1 MKGDKMGDTVR
12 LVATLIVLVGGPLAL
27 AMTVLMNK
35 HSLAQKKYEKINQ
48 ALESGRSPEE
58 VERMIKIMEP
68 TKPPRRRT
76 GFFRT
81 GFVVIGLS
89 LASLVVGLIIGVKAC
104 LAAAG
109 GGLVFGLA
117 LVAVWYMMDRN
128 SKTA

>member
-1 MKGDKMGDTVR
+1 MGDEGVR
-12 LVATLIVLVGGPLAL
+12 ILALLLAIGGPLLL
-27 AMTVLMNK
+27 AIIVLMNR
-35 HSLAQKKYEKINQ
+35 HTLAQKKYERINQ
-48 ALESGRSPEE
+48 ALESGKSPEE
-58 VERMIKIMEP
+58 VERMISIMQT
-68 TKPPRRRT
+68 TKHKGSRT

-117 LVAVWYMMDRN
+117 LVAIWFMVDRN
-128 SKTA
+128 TKTA

>member
-1 MKGDKMGDTVR
+1 MGLTVR
-12 LVATLIVLVGGPLAL
+12 LLATLVLMIGGPLVLAL
-27 AMTVLMNK
+27 VVIMNR
-35 HSLAQKKYEKINQ
+35 HHLAQKKYEKIEK

-58 VERMIKIMEP
+58 VERMMKIMETP
-68 TKPPRRRT
+68 KLPRRRT
-76 GFFRT
+76 GFFRA
-81 GFVVIGLS
+81 GFVIIGLS

-104 LAAAG
+104 LAAGG

>member
-1 MKGDKMGDTVR
+1 MGDTVR
-12 LVATLIVLVGGPLAL
+12 ILATLILMVGGPLVL
-27 AMTVLMNK
+27 AVVVLMNR
-35 HSLAQKKYEKINQ
+35 HNLALKKYERIDQ

-58 VERMIKIMEP
+58 VERMMRIMETP
-68 TKPPRRRT
+68 KPPRRRT

-81 GFVVIGLS
+81 GFVMIGLS
-89 LASLVVGLIIGVKAC
+89 LASLVVGFIIGVEAC

>member
-1 MKGDKMGDTVR
+1 MKMGDTVR
-12 LVATLIVLVGGPLAL
+12 ILVTLIVMVGGPLAL
-27 AMTVLMNK
+27 AVTVVMNR
-35 HSLAQKKYEKINQ
+35 HQLALKKYEKINQ

-58 VERMIKIMEP
+58 VERMMKIMET

-76 GFFRT
+76 GFFRA

-89 LASLVVGLIIGVKAC
+89 LASLVVGLIISVEAC

-117 LVAVWYMMDRN
+117 LVATWYMMDRN

>member
-1 MKGDKMGDTVR
+1 MEETLR
-12 LVATLIVLVGGPLAL
+12 ILATLIVVIGGPLAL
-27 AMTVLMNK
+27 VLVVLMNR
-35 HSLAQKKYEKINQ
+35 HDLAKKKYEKIYQ

-58 VERMIKIMEP
+58 VERMMKIIE
-68 TKPPRRRT
+68 TAKPPRSNT

-89 LASLVVGLIIGVKAC
+89 LASLVVGLIIDVEAC

-117 LVAVWYMMDRN
+117 LVAVWYVMDRN